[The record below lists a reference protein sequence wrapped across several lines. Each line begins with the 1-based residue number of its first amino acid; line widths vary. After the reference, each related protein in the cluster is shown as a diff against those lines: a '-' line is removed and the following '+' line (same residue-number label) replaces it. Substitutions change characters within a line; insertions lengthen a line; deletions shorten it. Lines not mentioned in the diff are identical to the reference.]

1 MIKKTL
7 AMKVL
12 EGKKIP
18 YEAVEYPSTERD
30 AMKVAAAIGAAP
42 EQVYKTLVVV
52 RAKGKPFLTIIAAPQ
67 QLNLKKMAKAVG
79 EKKLDMATHKE
90 AEQLTKLQVGG
101 ISALA
106 LLNKGFVV
114 ILDQSAQAHEQ
125 VYVSA
130 GEKGINLKLPVA
142 GLIEITGAQVLDVA
156 DWVEEES
163 GARDD

>member
-1 MIKKTL
+1 MMVIKKTL

-18 YEAVEYPSTERD
+18 YEVVTYPNTERD
-30 AMKVAAAIGAAP
+30 ALQVAAALGVPP

-67 QLNLKKMAKAVG
+67 QLNLKKMAKVVG

-106 LLNKGFVV
+106 LLNKGFVIV
-114 ILDQSAQAHEQ
+114 LDQSAQAHEYI
-125 VYVSA
+125 YVSA
-130 GEKGINLKLPVA
+130 GEKGINLKVPVT
-142 GLIEITGAQVLDVA
+142 GLLDITEAQVLDVA
-156 DWVEEES
+156 DWGEE
-163 GARDD
+163 

>member
-1 MIKKTL
+1 MKKTL

-12 EGKKIP
+12 EGKGIP
-18 YEAVEYPSTERD
+18 YEAVEYPNTERD
-30 AMKVAAAIGAAP
+30 AVKVAAAIGAPP

-52 RAKGKPFLTIIAAPQ
+52 WPKGKPFLTIIAAAQ

-90 AEQLTKLQVGG
+90 AEQLTRLQVGG

-114 ILDQSAQAHEQ
+114 VLDASAQAQTH

-130 GEKGINLKLPVA
+130 GEKGINLKVPVA
-142 GLIEITGAQVLDVA
+142 GLIQVTGAQVLDVA
-156 DWVEEES
+156 DWGEEEGNS
-163 GARDD
+163 